1 LKMCDMEEGEEE
13 ELYPDDGVDRCH
25 HCGSLDFYYDSVEW
39 HSSCRNCGVVAS
51 YEVACH
57 IDYCKPKTYFKHNYF
72 TNSILS
78 GAMTKGFKVT
88 RHEMVEMERLYKLCV
103 NAFNRTKDQHKRKY
117 FINANF
123 VLNKISKTMGKDAE
137 RFIKLP
143 KKNTLERLEKD
154 WLIINPF

>member
-1 LKMCDMEEGEEE
+1 MCDVEDGEEV
-13 ELYPDDGVDRCH
+13 LYPDDGLDRCL
-25 HCGSLDFYYDSVEW
+25 HCGCADFYYDNIEW
-39 HSSCRNCGVVAS
+39 HSTCANCGIVDS
-51 YEVACH
+51 YEVSTR
-57 IDYCKPKTYFKHNYF
+57 IDYFKAKTYFKHNYF

-78 GAMTKGFKVT
+78 GAMSRGFKIN

-103 NAFNRTKDQHKRKY
+103 NSFNRTKDQHKRKY

-123 VLNKISKTMGKDAE
+123 VLSKIAFSMGKDASP
-137 RFIKLP
+137 FIKLP